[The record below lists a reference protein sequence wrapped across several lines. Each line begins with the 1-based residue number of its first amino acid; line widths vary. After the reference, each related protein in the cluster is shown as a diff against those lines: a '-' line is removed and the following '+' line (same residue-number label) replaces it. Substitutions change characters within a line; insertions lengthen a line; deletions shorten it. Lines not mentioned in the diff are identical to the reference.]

1 MTHQSIIQFA
11 NRQHSLAK
19 KTQANHERESEVI
32 KLIELRKLVK
42 VSQFLVLLL
51 LSSAS
56 HAQDAT
62 FIDNVLTLPKATV
75 GEAAYALELG
85 LSVNQGNYEFGVLAA
100 AEIPFTGTEGA
111 SVFDGAVLRVPTV
124 DVGGTNYSLD
134 LVLISGDPIIFRLSS
149 YAEVASPT
157 PTALAQATALFDE
170 SIETQIVQGK
180 CIVCHKVGLLAN
192 DSGLLFVN
200 PSQGS
205 TASNLGAFANYLN
218 GSEAAR
224 TRILSM
230 VTGVGHTGG
239 QQMNA
244 GDEQHQA
251 LGEMLRLLLEHQAG
265 I

>member
-1 MTHQSIIQFA
+1 MKCLDHM
-11 NRQHSLAK
+11 RRLA
-19 KTQANHERESEVI
+19 AGLCLPLFS
-32 KLIELRKLVK
+32 
-42 VSQFLVLLL
+42 LLL
-51 LSSAS
+51 PAS
-56 HAQDAT
+56 YLPTTFAQDAT

-75 GEAAYALELG
+75 GEAAYSLELG
-85 LSVNQGNYEFGVLAA
+85 LSVNQGNYDFGVLAA

-134 LVLISGDPIIFRLSS
+134 LALVSGDPIIFRLSS
-149 YAEVASPT
+149 YAEVAAPT
-157 PTALAQATALFDE
+157 PTALAQATTLFDE
-170 SIETQIVQGK
+170 SIETQIVQSK
-180 CIVCHKVGLLAN
+180 CIVCHKVGLIAN
-192 DSGLLFVN
+192 GSGLLFVN
-200 PSQGS
+200 TSQGS
-205 TASNLGAFANYLN
+205 AATNLGAFANYLN

-239 QQMNA
+239 KQMDA
-244 GDEQHQA
+244 GDELHQN